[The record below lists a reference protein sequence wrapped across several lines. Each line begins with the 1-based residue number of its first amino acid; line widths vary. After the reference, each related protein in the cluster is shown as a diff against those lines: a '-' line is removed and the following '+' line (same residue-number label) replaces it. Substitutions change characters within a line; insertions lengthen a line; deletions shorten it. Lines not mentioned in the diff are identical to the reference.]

1 MIRETN
7 FSGVMKYT
15 RFKEK
20 MQHAIRLVVMGKMGY
35 HEASMHVKVS
45 RQAVH
50 KAVKSFYKTCDSLG
64 VDI

>member
-7 FSGVMKYT
+7 FADALKYT

-20 MQHAIRLVVMGKMGY
+20 MQHAVRLVVMGKLSY
-35 HEASMHVKVS
+35 TEAGKRVNVS

-50 KAVKSFYKTCDSLG
+50 KAVKSFYKTCDAMG
-64 VDI
+64 AEI

>member
-7 FSGVMKYT
+7 FADVLKYT

-20 MQHAIRLVVMGKMGY
+20 MQHAVRLVVMGKLSY
-35 HEASMHVKVS
+35 TEAGKRVNVS

-50 KAVKSFYKTCDSLG
+50 KAVKSFYKTCDAMG
-64 VDI
+64 AEI

>member
-7 FSGVMKYT
+7 FADVLKYT

-20 MQHAIRLVVMGKMGY
+20 MQHAVRLVVMGKLSY
-35 HEASMHVKVS
+35 TEAGKRVNVS

-50 KAVKSFYKTCDSLG
+50 KAVKSFYKTCDAMGAEL
-64 VDI
+64 

>member
-7 FSGVMKYT
+7 FAAVLKYT

-20 MQHAIRLVVMGKMGY
+20 MQHAVRLVVMGKISY
-35 HEASMHVKVS
+35 TEAGKRVNVS

-50 KAVKSFYKTCDSLG
+50 KAVKSFYKTCDLLG
-64 VDI
+64 AEI